1 MVDIDRARTS
11 ECRGAEVDGRARY
24 LDVAGRCA
32 ELERNPLLLR
42 DRGLLFV
49 SISEFKRYAVADDV
63 VQVVGELTVDFGG
76 RRFGQ

>member
-1 MVDIDRARTS
+1 MVDIDRA
-11 ECRGAEVDGRARY
+11 CAGKGRGAEVDSRACN
-24 LDVAGRCA
+24 LDVARRCA